1 MKKLIVLISMI
12 WAGVSAVH
20 SQTIKECSVYTPVK
34 PVIIP
39 KGGDFVYKKPAQAK
53 MLEKHVIKTR
63 QVKSEDICSISLYN
77 YNGQTIHVY
86 LDSVYSGSIDANS
99 IGVINNISS
108 ESALYCIT
116 DDQEYSWEDH
126 ADCSCKLTFHL
137 RIKKGEGEIKP

>member
-1 MKKLIVLISMI
+1 MI

-34 PVIIP
+34 PVLIP

-99 IGVINNISS
+99 IGVINNITS